1 MEEAGHLL
9 KTHKNNI
16 KVRHY
21 SFVDLER
28 LGYEWTPDWFS
39 LVREPIDKVRK
50 QQFDF
55 TKPQMD
61 F

>member
-1 MEEAGHLL
+1 MDEAGQLL
-9 KTHKNNI
+9 KTHKNKI

-50 QQFDF
+50 
-55 TKPQMD
+55 
-61 F
+61 